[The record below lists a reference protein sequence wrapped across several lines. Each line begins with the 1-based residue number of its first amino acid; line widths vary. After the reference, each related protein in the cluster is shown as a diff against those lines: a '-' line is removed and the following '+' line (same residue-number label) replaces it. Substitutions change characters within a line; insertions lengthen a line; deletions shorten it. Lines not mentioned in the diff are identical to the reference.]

1 MLNPDTTVKPGSI
14 ACLAAFLRSRPDA
27 GIAGALIENE
37 HGYCMTS
44 AHADPSPLGE
54 LHGAAQFGLLSRWP
68 LRRLAEQQTAEP
80 RRCDWVSGAC
90 MVVRREV
97 LESVGPLDEGY
108 FLYFEE
114 VDYCVRAR
122 RQGWSCWFVPA
133 ARVVHFEGASTGIRL
148 ARRRRPAYWYASRR
162 RFFVKC
168 YGAFGLLLADFLW
181 AIGRLT
187 LVLRRALR
195 LGGRSGQDE
204 EPARLGGL
212 LFGEAPKR
220 PATQQAELGR
230 PVQLAQRRRIGV
242 SRSHAVAVLVFDQC
256 AGNAGVG
263 PRTQKGGEACDRAG
277 LHRRVG
283 VQHDD
288 RRIGRIEFADPTHAR
303 VVAVREAAIARQLE
317 HLGPAGPAVPFDRG
331 TDDGG
336 RAVARSVVDDDDPA
350 AVQFR
355 KVRNQRCEAIDH
367 QVAGA
372 IVDDDDEGAGHG
384 VDRPRAHRARR
395 RFAIEIAAS

>member
-1 MLNPDTTVKPGSI
+1 MSADPVDARSSTFVVIVNYRTGDLVVDCLASLVADLPELRGGRVIVVDNASGDGSAGVIRAAIERHGWSGWAEVVEMPRNGGFAYGNNAGVRRVRELDPAYSAVVMLNPDTTVKPGSI

-68 LRRLAEQQTAEP
+68 LRRIAEQQTAEP

-133 ARVVHFEGASTGIRL
+133 ARVIHFEGAATGIRL

-168 YGAFGLLLADFLW
+168 YGALGLLLADFLW

-187 LVLRRALR
+187 LVVRRALR
-195 LGGRSGQDE
+195 LGGRSGQNE
-204 EPARLGGL
+204 EPARFAFDL
-212 LFGEAPKR
+212 LAGDFGAF
-220 PATQQAELGR
+220 
-230 PVQLAQRRRIGV
+230 V
-242 SRSHAVAVLVFDQC
+242 
-256 AGNAGVG
+256 
-263 PRTQKGGEACDRAG
+263 GGELRQIP
-277 LHRRVG
+277 R
-283 VQHDD
+283 
-288 RRIGRIEFADPTHAR
+288 GR
-303 VVAVREAAIARQLE
+303 
-317 HLGPAGPAVPFDRG
+317 
-331 TDDGG
+331 
-336 RAVARSVVDDDDPA
+336 
-350 AVQFR
+350 
-355 KVRNQRCEAIDH
+355 
-367 QVAGA
+367 
-372 IVDDDDEGAGHG
+372 
-384 VDRPRAHRARR
+384 
-395 RFAIEIAAS
+395 